1 VLKLGNT
8 EFDCGCGTRKETLGE
23 ENFWTGL
30 LFVGGLLILALTYGG
45 NVTKQTKNVLGV
57 AAAGAIIAV
66 LADKVINPTLKG

>member
-1 VLKLGNT
+1 MLGLSDW
-8 EFDCGCGTRKETLGE
+8 DCGCGTRKETLGE

-30 LFVGGLLILALTYGG
+30 IFASGLLLLALTYGG

-66 LADKVINPTLKG
+66 LADKVINPTLRG